1 MIYNVTIAP
10 IRLKGRPSTKEV
22 ATIKNNMSPTG
33 LTYNQLIQHSAPPNS
48 YTIAPALHTGCTI
61 NNQSWASQQ
70 VYYLDFDGTIA
81 IKEVLDRFDNFGIT
95 PNFYYTT
102 FRNTDE
108 SPRFRVGLL
117 TDHELRDF
125 ETAKRIREGLK
136 RVFPES
142 DPTCFDAAR
151 IFFGGTQAFP
161 ITEKPIPFYKLCLMI
176 GIVILEEDHGKSRFV
191 PGRVSLLDYNKDTRF
206 ETNEYQAYL
215 TYLRS
220 LKNNKVD
227 FEKLAERIR
236 IFRDFLDG
244 VWLYHDQLFG
254 IATALHWLKG
264 GKKLFKE
271 TMEKHNMLG
280 NTHYDKYKFRIID
293 YASLMEYFPMSLD
306 KFSPYPED
314 FDYPNLLTGI
324 KLPIG
329 KIERIKQPNLISL
342 DDAQRIFDEKFK
354 EALDAKDN
362 KIYIFKLPTGFGKTT
377 HLTNLEGHVL
387 AFPTHDLKDE
397 VYRKMQVESVVTPE
411 VPRFLDNVINSK
423 IDNYY
428 LMGLN
433 EAVQKIIKSVAAKI
447 DTRTNAQDAVLAQ
460 QYLTEVKNTCDV
472 STTLLT
478 THQRLLL
485 GGTNNSTVIFDED
498 PIKDLLSVD
507 STNMDDVI
515 LLNAYLPEGIQ
526 INELIERIKSAK
538 PGLVY
543 SMPSVFVDR
552 NTLSE
557 TIAKHPTKTNVV
569 KFLGSVAFV
578 KDSRNIKKI
587 SYVVKRELSHEK
599 KHLIMSATAQVH
611 LYERMYPE
619 RIDVLDLTNV
629 ELVGKVYQ
637 HTDYSYSR
645 TSLTEDLINDVRD
658 RVGNIPII
666 TFKKNKAK
674 FFQDDLNMHFHN
686 VLGYDVLNGS
696 DIAVIGTPHY
706 NDLVYR
712 LIAFAVGLNPNQENN
727 MKVRLIEHGD
737 FRFCFTTYQ
746 TREMQQ
752 IQLGLIE
759 AELIQ
764 AVGRARPLR
773 NDCIVELYSNLP
785 LNFSIINEICNVH

>member
-33 LTYNQLIQHSAPPNS
+33 LTYNQLIEHSAPPNS

-61 NNQSWASQQ
+61 NNSSWVSQQ
-70 VYYLDFDGTIA
+70 VYYLDFDGTIS
-81 IKEVLDRFDNFGIT
+81 INKVIERFNSFGIT

-102 FRNTDE
+102 FRHTDD
-108 SPRFRVGLL
+108 SPRFRIGLL
-117 TDHELRDF
+117 TDHQLKDF

-142 DPTCFDAAR
+142 DPTCYDAAR
-151 IFFGGTQAFP
+151 IFFGGTKTIP
-161 ITEKPIPFYKLCLMI
+161 ITEQPVPYYKLCLMI
-176 GIVILEEDHGKSRFV
+176 GVVTLEEDHGKSRFV

-206 ETNEYQAYL
+206 ETNEYHAYL

-227 FEKLAERIR
+227 FEKLAERVR

-264 GKKLFKE
+264 GKKLFKD
-271 TMEKHNMLG
+271 TMNKYNELG

-293 YASLMEYFPMSLD
+293 YASLMEYFPMSLE
-306 KFSPYPED
+306 KFSHHPED
-314 FDYPNLLTGI
+314 LGYPNLLTGI

-329 KIERIKQPNLISL
+329 KIERIKQTTLISL
-342 DDAQRIFDEKFK
+342 DDAQRIFEQKFR

-377 HLTNLEGHVL
+377 HLTKLEGYVL
-387 AFPTHDLKDE
+387 AFPTHELKDE
-397 VYRKMQVESVVTPE
+397 VFHKMQVKSVVTPE
-411 VPRFLDNVINSK
+411 VPRFSDDAINSK

-428 LMGLN
+428 LVGLN
-433 EAVQKIIKSVAAKI
+433 EAVQKIIKSVSTKT
-447 DTRTNAQDAVLAQ
+447 DSRTNSQDAALAQ
-460 QYLTEVKNTCDV
+460 KYLSEVKNTWDD
-472 STTLLT
+472 STSLLT

-485 GGTNNSTVIFDED
+485 GGTNTSTVIFDED

-507 STNMDDVI
+507 STNIDDII

-526 INELIERIKSAK
+526 MYELIESVKSAE
-538 PGLVY
+538 PGVIY
-543 SMPSVFVDR
+543 PMPSVFLDR

-578 KDSRNIKKI
+578 KDPRNIKKI
-587 SYVVKRELSHEK
+587 SYVVKRELSPEK
-599 KHLIMSATAQVH
+599 KYFIMSATAQVH
-611 LYERMYPE
+611 LYERMHPG
-619 RIDVLDLTNV
+619 RIEVLDLTNV

-637 HTDYSYSR
+637 HTDHSYSR
-645 TSLTEDLINDVRD
+645 TSLTEDLIYDVRD

-686 VLGYDVLNGS
+686 VLGYDGLNGS

-712 LIAFAVGLNPNQENN
+712 LIAFAVGFDPNQENN

-737 FRFCFTTYQ
+737 FRFCFMTYQ

-759 AELIQ
+759 SELIQ

-785 LNFSIINEICNVH
+785 LRFAVFNEILKVH